1 MAQAIYVVI
10 ANTSL
15 IKVANAKQSTNAL
28 QRFKRVLSTRAA

>member
-15 IKVANAKQSTNAL
+15 IKGANAKQSTNPL
-28 QRFKRVLSTRAA
+28 QRFKRVLSKRAA